1 MATLKKIAVIGG
13 TGDLGHVIVQQLVAA
28 GIFDVAVVT
37 RDSRDTR
44 GKIPTGAKAAE
55 ADYESL
61 ESLTAA
67 FRGFDAVVCTL
78 PGHLEALLLRI
89 LDAAIAAG
97 VRRFIPS
104 EFGSDHR
111 QPAAHSVPLSAS
123 KIKVDNTL
131 QKAASEGRIEYTSI
145 IGGPWIEW
153 IMTFEEGM
161 SIPERK
167 FFIHDG
173 GDIPFGLTTRKA
185 FGDAVAGALRH
196 PEETKNQIYTIEVIN
211 LTQNRILQLVKE
223 ALPDLE
229 LEIVHVNTK
238 ERYERGVKKLVS
250 GVFDMSVVGDIVLR
264 FVFDSELQLTS
275 DTKAA
280 NELLGVESI
289 TEKQFKELVR
299 SLAN

>member
-13 TGDLGHVIVQQLVAA
+13 TGDLGHVVVQQLVAA

-44 GKIPTGAKAAE
+44 GKIPTGAKTAE
-55 ADYESL
+55 ADYESP
-61 ESLTAA
+61 ESLTTA

-97 VRRFIPS
+97 VRRFVPS

-131 QKAASEGRIEYTSI
+131 RQAAAEGRID
-145 IGGPWIEW
+145 
-153 IMTFEEGM
+153 
-161 SIPERK
+161 IPERK

-173 GDIPFGLTTRKA
+173 GDIPFGLTTRKS

-196 PEETKNQIYTIEVIN
+196 PGETKNQIYTIEVIS
-211 LTQNRILQLVKE
+211 LTQNRVLQLVKE

-250 GVFDMSVVGDIVLR
+250 GVFDMSVVGDMVLR

-275 DTKAA
+275 DTQAA
-280 NELLGVESI
+280 NELLGVERI